1 MSQIK
6 IIFTRG
12 IQASGKSYWAKDF
25 VKKNQDYKRVCRDDL
40 RHMISSY
47 TFNDKN
53 EKLITEIEEEIINSL
68 INCHYNV
75 IIDSMNLNKQ
85 KLEQRI
91 IKYKSYWLEYDVE
104 LECEIKNFPITF
116 EEAITRDKLRSFVI
130 GEKVI
135 KQTWHKYKNE
145 LIEML
150 EEKYNKKISYNTLLP
165 DAVCFDV
172 DGTLSFRN
180 GRSPYDLT
188 KVDQD
193 LPNKIIFEQM
203 NFHFLQ
209 GRTIFIFSGRENICF
224 EQTENWINKHKLNPD
239 INFYLHMREKDDNRR
254 DSIVK
259 KELYEKHIKGK
270 YNLIAV
276 YDDRPQ
282 VINECWRE
290 LGIFTFDVGKGIE
303 F

>member
-1 MSQIK
+1 MSQKVILTK
-6 IIFTRG
+6 GLI
-12 IQASGKSYWAKDF
+12 ASGKSFWSTEF
-25 VKKNQDYKRVCRDDL
+25 LKKNKNYKRVNRDYI
-40 RHMISSY
+40 RHCLSAY
-47 TFNDKN
+47 TFDDEN
-53 EKLITEIEEEIINSL
+53 EKLVQKVWSQVVKEILESGYNL
-68 INCHYNV
+68 IV
-75 IIDSMNLNKQ
+75 DEMNLNFDTRNKNISYI
-85 KLEQRI
+85 KSI
-91 IKYKSYWLEYDVE
+91 IPNIDI
-104 LECEIKNFPITF
+104 EIKNFPITF